1 MTTQN
6 GARHSCTWA
15 RRIISDYIFR
25 VAILSNITLHD
36 PFLRIIIWTTRLLY
50 CPQLCPWLMT
60 AFGLSIYLIVRARK
74 GFNLKR
80 LPTMLEESNETIF
93 QMKDAKYFSFKELQL
108 NMDNWLK
115 SHIIYKKHSLKT
127 VHTETNKTIVEVDIH
142 CCHGWRL
149 Q

>member
-6 GARHSCTWA
+6 GARRSCTWA

-25 VAILSNITLHD
+25 IAILSNITL
-36 PFLRIIIWTTRLLY
+36 
-50 CPQLCPWLMT
+50 
-60 AFGLSIYLIVRARK
+60 
-74 GFNLKR
+74 KR
-80 LPTMLEESNETIF
+80 LPTILEELNETIF

-149 Q
+149 QKSQTNDTIKLKNDPTVSRVTVVGVGG

>member
-1 MTTQN
+1 
-6 GARHSCTWA
+6 
-15 RRIISDYIFR
+15 
-25 VAILSNITLHD
+25 
-36 PFLRIIIWTTRLLY
+36 
-50 CPQLCPWLMT
+50 MT

-127 VHTETNKTIVEVDIH
+127 
-142 CCHGWRL
+142 
-149 Q
+149 